1 MFRRLLLSLAVLVGS
16 MPLWCQV
23 EPSASG
29 GSGSTDDDSLMTMP
43 AAISGS
49 FYPSEVGSQARENL
63 LSGGLLFTVA
73 YDDNI
78 LSGEGTGTIGAESY
92 TIVPNIA
99 LSTSTAR
106 LRGSLNYSPGFIFF
120 HPTTY
125 LNQVTQN
132 ADADFQYR
140 WTPHT
145 TVAVQEVFRQNSTVF
160 SEPYTFSGATI
171 SGSGSSGYP
180 IVIAPYAG
188 QISDSTSA
196 HVGYQ
201 FSRSSMISASGN
213 YSLFSFSDSTESQGL
228 YNSHGGGGSGSYSRR
243 FGRAQYLGLTYRYA
257 ISETP
262 YPSTTKSQ
270 FASVFYSVRLSNSF
284 SLSASGGPEYTTTTT
299 TTAQVS
305 TAIATWAPSGNA
317 SIGWQGRRTAVAL
330 GYSRAVTTG
339 WGLVGSF
346 TADSATASVRWQFT
360 QRLTGGLTGN
370 YSNTKNATPS
380 ITTTSLT
387 GHTLFG
393 RASLE
398 YRLGERLTAVGEYS
412 RLHDSYFGVPAISNY
427 PDVDRVAI
435 SLNYGFRRPLG
446 R

>member
-1 MFRRLLLSLAVLVGS
+1 MFRRILFSLAVLVGS

-23 EPSASG
+23 EPSATG
-29 GSGSTDDDSLMTMP
+29 GSGAADDDSLMTLP
-43 AAISGS
+43 PAISGS
-49 FYPSEVGSQARENL
+49 FYPSEVGSQERENL
-63 LSGGLLFTVA
+63 LSGGLLFTAA
-73 YDDNI
+73 YDDNV
-78 LSGEGTGTIGAESY
+78 LAGDGTGTIGAESY
-92 TIVPNIA
+92 SIVPNIEI
-99 LSTSTAR
+99 STSTSR
-106 LRGSLNYSPGFIFF
+106 LRGSLNYSPGFMFY

-132 ADADFQYR
+132 ADADFRYR

-145 TVAVQEVFRQNSTVF
+145 TVSVQEVFRQNSTVF

-171 SGSGSSGYP
+171 SGSGGSGYP

-201 FSRSSMISASGN
+201 FSRSSMISTSGN
-213 YSLFSFSDSTESQGL
+213 YSSFNFSDSTASQGL

-243 FGRAQYLGLTYRYA
+243 FGRMQYLGVSYRYA
-257 ISETP
+257 ISETTP
-262 YPSTTKSQ
+262 NPSTTESQ
-270 FASVFYSVRLSNSF
+270 FATVFYSVQLSNGF
-284 SLSASGGPEYTTTTT
+284 SLSASGGPEYTTTSVPGAPT
-299 TTAQVS
+299 
-305 TAIATWAPSGNA
+305 IGTWAPSGNG
-317 SIGWQGRRTAVAL
+317 SIGWQRRRAAVAL

-339 WGLVGSF
+339 WGLFGSF
-346 TADSATASVRWQFT
+346 IADSATASVRWQFT
-360 QRLTGGLTGN
+360 QRLTGGLSGN

-380 ITTTSLT
+380 ITTTSLA
-387 GHTLFG
+387 GHTVFG

-398 YRLGERLTAVGEYS
+398 YMIGQHLNLVGEYN
-412 RLHDSYFGVPAISNY
+412 RLHNTFTGIAAISDD
-427 PDVDRVAI
+427 PDADRIAI